1 MIHILLS
8 LTLLASPLARPLAI
22 EISEPLTLTTGET
35 LEARY
40 LEPSDEFC
48 LKLEDFAQLQGD
60 QLHAKVYWAD
70 RIKHLKAE
78 FIAQLGDVQQAHREI
93 HKSYLKEQ
101 ELLKSELA
109 ESFKQRDLA
118 RADLWWW
125 RGATIAL
132 VLSTGVTAAYLIGSR

>member
-1 MIHILLS
+1 MIYLVS
-8 LTLLASPLARPLAI
+8 LMLMTSPIASPLAY

-40 LEPSDEFC
+40 LQPSDEFC

-60 QLHAKVYWAD
+60 QLHARAYWAD
-70 RIKHLKAE
+70 RIKALKAD
-78 FIAQLGDVQQAHREI
+78 FVTQLGDVQRAHREV
-93 HKSYLKEQ
+93 HRTYLAEQ
-101 ELLKSELA
+101 DRYKTELA
-109 ESFKQRDLA
+109 EALKQRDLA

-132 VLSTGVTAAYLIGSR
+132 VLSTGVTAAYLISR